1 MSLQWEESSVP
12 PTYIASNG
20 PCQMAAVG
28 KDYGRAIAVASSRGL
43 CVLDLSRM
51 PRIDTKQGDVVSLQK
66 QPRWKLFS
74 NINDEHRFRIESM
87 SWWECGCGEDFLLA
101 VVQYTNIESL
111 HLVCWSRKSLGF
123 GSSQLLAE
131 SSNSTNSDYGLALP
145 SGFRIQSMS
154 IMKDPSVDATSNMSH
169 RALLLLSY
177 VSSHEDACGSSIKYA
192 VYQLQTKQS
201 SNGKIELVL
210 ARNTAFGRIPLQ
222 LGSSPD
228 LFRVETVTS
237 IFLAGGS
244 FAFDLDDTEVE
255 EEEES
260 SHEMMIAVVGV
271 TTLFQ
276 GLVAV
281 CISPSGPTLYRPS
294 LLEKSMIDKFP
305 SMGCRKSLIVSYWV
319 SGTITNE
326 KSCRIAWNI
335 AKNDGKVYCWS
346 VPCRT
351 MKCTLSGQ
359 NQSSQYH
366 SPGLEK
372 HSVIGEICHLGQS
385 SLWMNGATNSEREI
399 SLGPY
404 RPLDFGCVLYAG
416 QRSRKSPSP
425 EGPASFHVTS
435 CTIGPPQ
442 FTPFLYVSFLEVSS
456 SSDDSGGNETNA
468 ILLRDHI
475 KSTLQRVKGLGSSSS
490 ALRII
495 TFKVVQLLDAGKDG
509 SWTTGKAILTEI
521 VSIVKEMY
529 DPLGFAT
536 FFLSVGR
543 QLEPHQFNL
552 IFPLPSDDS
561 LPVLRT
567 AEDLFS
573 LACSHGSLAT
583 AVSALP
589 LFSSH
594 EVSQQ
599 SVVKL
604 IYHCLIKIEEDV
616 QCYYSRTILTS
627 EDDESYLHQLYWFG
641 VKLEDALEIEKSYAD
656 EDDEDALSEVDNH
669 SIGSSQS
676 SISAGSS
683 TDGYEESSSDDDEET
698 DQADYTFDTYSSD
711 DDDSREVSFL
721 TPCRSRTPKKKPRVG
736 IVKNVV
742 KRFFPSDNSP
752 VNNSKEESAI
762 HDAASSFILNGFDEL
777 SQAKNSKEASDG
789 ELLADTS
796 LSTHVS
802 VGGTIC
808 LFLNHLI
815 TSDRKDCS
823 ESNGVKQGWKVLS
836 VVARLLQGD
845 RETSAITSA
854 ASANAQRIAGMI
866 TLQDFQSITSYN
878 VNEEEDKN
886 KAFGRIASHLVN
898 ITSDCQK
905 QVNSQAVDIVF
916 NLILLL
922 LLRYDT
928 CQDVQIHKG
937 ALIAIGI
944 VSGHL
949 SGRIDELLGD
959 NSDTSIIYAKYTKK
973 LNECIK

>member
-1 MSLQWEESSVP
+1 
-12 PTYIASNG
+12 
-20 PCQMAAVG
+20 MAAVG

-51 PRIDTKQGDVVSLQK
+51 HRIDTKQGYVVSLQK

-87 SWWECGCGEDFLLA
+87 RWWECDCGEDFLLA

-111 HLVCWSRKSLGF
+111 HLVCWSRKSVGF

-131 SSNSTNSDYGLALP
+131 SSSLANSDYGLALP

-154 IMKDPSVDATSNMSH
+154 IMKNPDVDATSNSLSH

-177 VSSHEDACGSSIKYA
+177 VSSHEGASGSSIKYV

-210 ARNTAFGRIPLQ
+210 ARNKAYGRIPLQ

-228 LFRVETVTS
+228 LFAVETVTS

-244 FAFDLDDTEVE
+244 FVFDLHDTGDGVE
-255 EEEES
+255 EGGA
-260 SHEMMIAVVGV
+260 SHETDAVIGV
-271 TTLFQ
+271 ATLFQ

-294 LLEKSMIDKFP
+294 LLKKSIIDESS

-456 SSDDSGGNETNA
+456 SSSADSGGNDTNT
-468 ILLRDHI
+468 ILSRDHI

-561 LPVLRT
+561 PPVLRT
-567 AEDLFS
+567 AEDLFY

-604 IYHCLIKIEEDV
+604 IYHCLIKIEENV
-616 QCYYSRTILTS
+616 QSYYSRVILTS
-627 EDDESYLHQLYWFG
+627 EEDESYLHQLYWFG
-641 VKLEDALEIEKSYAD
+641 VKLEDALEIEKSYID
-656 EDDEDALSEVDNH
+656 EDDEVTQSEADNH

-676 SISAGSS
+676 SISASSS
-683 TDGYEESSSDDDEET
+683 TTNYEESSSDDDESDEET

-736 IVKNVV
+736 IVKKVV
-742 KRFFPSDNSP
+742 KRLFPSANNSP
-752 VNNSKEESAI
+752 VNNSKEEGAI

-777 SQAKNSKEASDG
+777 SSVKNPKDASDE

-796 LSTHVS
+796 LSTYLT

-815 TSDRKDCS
+815 TSDREDCS
-823 ESNGVKQGWKVLS
+823 ESKGVNQGWKVLS
-836 VVARLLQGD
+836 VVAHLLQGD

-854 ASANAQRIAGMI
+854 ASTNAQHIAGLI
-866 TLQDFQSITSYN
+866 TLQDLQYLSSYN
-878 VNEEEDKN
+878 VNEEEDKD
-886 KAFGRIASHLVN
+886 KAFDRFASHLVN
-898 ITSDCQK
+898 ITSDCHQ
-905 QVNSQAVDIVF
+905 QINSQACGIVF

-944 VSGHL
+944 VSGNI

>member
-51 PRIDTKQGDVVSLQK
+51 PRIDIKQGDVVSLQK

-87 SWWECGCGEDFLLA
+87 SWWECACGEDFLLA
-101 VVQYTNIESL
+101 IVQYTNIESL

-131 SSNSTNSDYGLALP
+131 SSSLANSDYGLALP

-154 IMKDPSVDATSNMSH
+154 IMKDPSVDATSNSPH

-177 VSSHEDACGSSIKYA
+177 VSSHEGACGSSIKYTM
-192 VYQLQTKQS
+192 YQLQTKQS

-210 ARNTAFGRIPLQ
+210 ARDTAYGRIPLQ
-222 LGSSPD
+222 LDSSPD
-228 LFRVETVTS
+228 LFAVETVTS

-244 FAFDLDDTEVE
+244 FVFDLDDTGDNKGE
-255 EEEES
+255 EA
-260 SHEMMIAVVGV
+260 SHETIAMVGV

-276 GLVAV
+276 DLVAV

-294 LLEKSMIDKFP
+294 LLEKSILDE
-305 SMGCRKSLIVSYWV
+305 SSCMGHRKSLIVSYWV
-319 SGTITNE
+319 SGTISSE
-326 KSCRIAWNI
+326 KGCRIAWNI

-346 VPCRT
+346 VPCTT
-351 MKCTLSGQ
+351 MKCTLLGQ
-359 NQSSQYH
+359 NQSLQFH

-372 HSVIGEICHLGQS
+372 HSVMGEICHLGQS
-385 SLWMNGATNSEREI
+385 SLWMNGATNSEREV

-404 RPLDFGCVLYAG
+404 RPLDIGCVLYAG

-435 CTIGPPQ
+435 CSIGPPQ

-456 SSDDSGGNETNA
+456 SSADSGGNETNA
-468 ILLRDHI
+468 ILSRDHI

-561 LPVLRT
+561 PPVLRT
-567 AEDLFS
+567 AEDLFF
-573 LACSHGSLAT
+573 LACAHGSLAT

-604 IYHCLIKIEEDV
+604 IYHCLIKIEESV
-616 QCYYSRTILTS
+616 QLYYSRTITS
-627 EDDESYLHQLYWFG
+627 EEDESYLHQLFWFG
-641 VKLEDALEIEKSYAD
+641 VKLEDALEIEKSFA
-656 EDDEDALSEVDNH
+656 EDDEVTQSEVDNH
-669 SIGSSQS
+669 SIGSRQS
-676 SISAGSS
+676 SISVSSS
-683 TDGYEESSSDDDEET
+683 TDGYEESSSDDDSDEET
-698 DQADYTFDTYSSD
+698 DKADYTFDTYSS

-736 IVKNVV
+736 IVKKVV
-742 KRFFPSDNSP
+742 RRLFPSANNP
-752 VNNSKEESAI
+752 PGNNSKEESAI

-777 SQAKNSKEASDG
+777 SQAKNSKEASDE

-823 ESNGVKQGWKVLS
+823 ESKVKQGWKVLS

-845 RETSAITSA
+845 REASAITST